1 MKSKT
6 KTSEIKKVL
15 TLKNGED
22 KIKNNID
29 YRGENLYD
37 LLCVL
42 KLVLDKENFKL
53 LIVKIKDILSK
64 YEKKFSVT
72 TLENIIALGGIKKNY
87 LEELLK

>member
-42 KLVLDKENFKL
+42 KACFR
-53 LIVKIKDILSK
+53 
-64 YEKKFSVT
+64 
-72 TLENIIALGGIKKNY
+72 
-87 LEELLK
+87 